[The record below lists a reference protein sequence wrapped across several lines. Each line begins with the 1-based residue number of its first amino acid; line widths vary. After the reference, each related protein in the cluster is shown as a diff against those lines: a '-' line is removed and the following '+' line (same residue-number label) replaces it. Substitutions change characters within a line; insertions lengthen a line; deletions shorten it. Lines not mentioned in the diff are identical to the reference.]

1 MISALGG
8 IVARSPR
15 GRPGL
20 PRLVHNPRD
29 RVPPREAAPVGEELA
44 RPQIAP
50 PVSAGIDEHLIFA
63 IGHLEAPDKEVGQD
77 GAVATVELR
86 YPRVALAAHDQHHPR
101 WREACWRQSEAED
114 GSLRH
119 GGHGRRCPDVET
131 GAEAGRLELELRE
144 HRQPWHNDPLSGDA
158 EEFPPRGGTVLRP
171 ALRQPPGRLRLDT
184 YGSSER

>member
-8 IVARSPR
+8 IVPRFPR

-20 PRLVHNPRD
+20 PRLVHKPRD
-29 RVPPREAAPVGEELA
+29 RVPPREAAPVGDELA

-50 PVSAGIDEHLIFA
+50 PVSAGIDEHLILA

-77 GAVATVELR
+77 GAVASVELR

-101 WREACWRQSEAED
+101 RRHAFSRQSEAED

-131 GAEAGRLELELRE
+131 GAEAGRLELELRD
-144 HRQPWHNDPLSGDA
+144 HRQPWYNDPPWGDA
-158 EEFPPRGGTVLRP
+158 QECPFRGGAVSGPAVHPRP
-171 ALRQPPGRLRLDT
+171 RRSSLHT
-184 YGSSER
+184 YG